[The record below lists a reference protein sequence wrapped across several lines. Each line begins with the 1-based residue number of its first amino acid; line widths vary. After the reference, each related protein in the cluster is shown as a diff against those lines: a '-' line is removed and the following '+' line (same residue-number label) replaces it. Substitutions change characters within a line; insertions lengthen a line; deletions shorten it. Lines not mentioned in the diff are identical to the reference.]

1 MENRPTVY
9 QRPSSD
15 ASLRWGILRRSLL
28 PRSSSRSDH
37 GLQESTDNISRKA
50 VSGFNLIYW
59 RALDDH
65 FPETLGYPLKGK
77 DALKPRDICILY
89 KLPVGNIPEI
99 SLIQRRGNCIELNDF
114 EVSTR
119 HDVDTTGL
127 VCCWPSE
134 DVLAYFCISH
144 SDIFRSKKVLE
155 LGSGYGL
162 AGFSIAA
169 CTDASEVVISDG
181 NPEVVDYIQH
191 NISIN
196 AGHFGE
202 RRVSA
207 MMLHWSQEHPS
218 EILNTFDV
226 IVASDCTFCKEFHE
240 SLAWSVIS
248 LLKHSE
254 ESEAIFLS
262 PKRGDSLEKFLQKIR
277 EIGLHYQL
285 IENYDET
292 VWNLHQKFLKGKNNS
307 WPNYDKDHFYPLL
320 VRIKFFPFS

>member
-1 MENRPTVY
+1 MENRPTAY
-9 QRPSSD
+9 QRPSSG

-127 VCCWPSE
+127 V
-134 DVLAYFCISH
+134 
-144 SDIFRSKKVLE
+144 
-155 LGSGYGL
+155 
-162 AGFSIAA
+162 
-169 CTDASEVVISDG
+169 
-181 NPEVVDYIQH
+181 
-191 NISIN
+191 
-196 AGHFGE
+196 
-202 RRVSA
+202 
-207 MMLHWSQEHPS
+207 
-218 EILNTFDV
+218 
-226 IVASDCTFCKEFHE
+226 
-240 SLAWSVIS
+240 SLQQW
-248 LLKHSE
+248 KYH
-254 ESEAIFLS
+254 
-262 PKRGDSLEKFLQKIR
+262 
-277 EIGLHYQL
+277 
-285 IENYDET
+285 
-292 VWNLHQKFLKGKNNS
+292 S
-307 WPNYDKDHFYPLL
+307 WPTCC
-320 VRIKFFPFS
+320 FSAPTPAMKEEGDGKEGKRRGGD

>member
-1 MENRPTVY
+1 
-9 QRPSSD
+9 
-15 ASLRWGILRRSLL
+15 
-28 PRSSSRSDH
+28 
-37 GLQESTDNISRKA
+37 
-50 VSGFNLIYW
+50 
-59 RALDDH
+59 
-65 FPETLGYPLKGK
+65 
-77 DALKPRDICILY
+77 
-89 KLPVGNIPEI
+89 
-99 SLIQRRGNCIELNDF
+99 
-114 EVSTR
+114 
-119 HDVDTTGL
+119 
-127 VCCWPSE
+127 
-134 DVLAYFCISH
+134 
-144 SDIFRSKKVLE
+144 SKKVLE

-169 CTDASEVVISDG
+169 CTDASE
-181 NPEVVDYIQH
+181 H

-226 IVASDCTFCKEFHE
+226 IVATHDSCSYSTFFKEFHE

-307 WPNYDKDHFYPLL
+307 WPNYDKDHFYPL
-320 VRIKFFPFS
+320 